1 MTVGQVVVHSRC
13 QSVHTERSGRELS
26 TRISS
31 GGRRCACRAS
41 QSLTIHIYTYP
52 PIQQQQQ
59 EVECNGTKCSH
70 WWDRRQMGIPIILC
84 TCLFTL
90 GGANQSV
97 LMLDMSLGRDNKW
110 TANKSW
116 DWMTDKD
123 GSFFVTMIVYDESL
137 INYINL
143 YEINIHY
150 DLPIG
155 TFPWIE
161 NLSNC
166 NQQNLQ

>member
-110 TANKSW
+110 TANKSR

-123 GSFFVTMIVYDESL
+123 GSLFVTYLHLASL
-137 INYINL
+137 C
-143 YEINIHY
+143 
-150 DLPIG
+150 
-155 TFPWIE
+155 WIFIKLHKFIR
-161 NLSNC
+161 NKYTLRPPHWNPPLNWNS
-166 NQQNLQ
+166 L